1 VVCAWMRSHSRAGG
15 QAVVELALA
24 LPVILLL
31 LFGIARVAV
40 ALQRYEVVVHAA
52 REGARVAS
60 LSRGDAQP
68 VTDAVAAAKRAAADL
83 TQADVGVA
91 VTVTPAPPWTQGQ
104 QISVTVT
111 YPYSISIMGVVVAS
125 GTMTSTST
133 AELQ

>member
-1 VVCAWMRSHSRAGG
+1 MACARTRFHSRTGG

-31 LFGIARVAV
+31 VFGIARVAFAV
-40 ALQRYEVVVHAA
+40 QRYEAVVHAA

-60 LSRGDAQP
+60 LSRGDAEP

-91 VTVTPAPPWTQGQ
+91 VSPPPPWTQGQ

-111 YPYSISIMGVVVAS
+111 YPYSISVLGMVVAS
-125 GTMTSTST
+125 GTMTATST